1 MAKAPIVSVVGK
13 SGSGKTTFLEKLLPE
28 LKRRGYR
35 VATVKHD
42 THGFDIDHPG
52 KDTWRHAQAGA
63 DAVVISSPRRMALL
77 QCLDGEM
84 PLDEIAGYLPG
95 VDIII
100 TEGYKRG
107 DKPKIEISRRAR
119 STDLICDPEELIAV
133 VADQAFPLNVPHFTL
148 EDAAGVADLLE
159 EKFLRPPD
167 PRSTRDGTAKGAKPR
182 SLTRP

>member
-1 MAKAPIVSVVGK
+1 MSRVPIVSVVGK

-52 KDTWRHAQAGA
+52 KDTWRHARAGA
-63 DAVVISSPRRMALL
+63 DVVVISSPRRMALI
-77 QCLDGEM
+77 QRLDEEK
-84 PLDEIAGYLPG
+84 PLDEIADYLPG
-95 VDIII
+95 IDIII

-119 STDLICDPEELIAV
+119 STELICDENELIAIV
-133 VADQAFPLNVPHFTL
+133 TDQTFTLNVPLFAL
-148 EDAAGVADLLE
+148 DDAPGVAELLV
-159 EKFLRPPD
+159 EKFLQQ
-167 PRSTRDGTAKGAKPR
+167 
-182 SLTRP
+182 

>member
-1 MAKAPIVSVVGK
+1 VGEAPIVSVVGK

-63 DAVVISSPRRMALL
+63 DAVVISSPRRIALI
-77 QCLDGEM
+77 QRLDDEM
-84 PLDEIAGYLPG
+84 SLDEIARYVQD

-119 STDLICDPEELIAV
+119 STDLICRQEEL
-133 VADQAFPLNVPHFTL
+133 VAIVTDQKFPLNVPHFYL
-148 EDAAGVADLLE
+148 DDAVGVADLLE
-159 EKFLRPPD
+159 ERFLRY
-167 PRSTRDGTAKGAKPR
+167 
-182 SLTRP
+182 

>member
-1 MAKAPIVSVVGK
+1 MGRVPIISVVGK

-35 VATVKHD
+35 VAIVKHD

-63 DAVVISSPRRMALL
+63 DAVAISSPRRIALIQQL
-77 QCLDGEM
+77 EEEM
-84 PLDEIAGYLPG
+84 PLDEIGHYIKG

-107 DKPKIEISRRAR
+107 NKPKIEISRRAR
-119 STDLICDPEELIAV
+119 STELICDEEELIAIV
-133 VADQAFPLNVPHFTL
+133 TDQTFPLNVPHFDL
-148 EDAAGVADLLE
+148 GDVAGVANLLE
-159 EKFLRPPD
+159 ARFLKAAL
-167 PRSTRDGTAKGAKPR
+167 S
-182 SLTRP
+182 

>member
-1 MAKAPIVSVVGK
+1 MSEVTIVSVVGK

-52 KDTWRHAQAGA
+52 KDSWRHAKAGA
-63 DAVVISSPRRMALL
+63 DVVIISSPQRLALIER
-77 QCLDGEM
+77 LDEEM
-84 PLDEIAGYLPG
+84 PLGEIARYIRG

-107 DKPKIEISRRAR
+107 DRLKIEISRRAR
-119 STDLICDPEELIAV
+119 SSELICPQEELLAIV
-133 VADQAFPLNVPHFTL
+133 TDQTFPLDVPHFDL
-148 EDAAGVADLLE
+148 DDALGVADLLE
-159 EKFLRPPD
+159 RRFLHERIGKNEP
-167 PRSTRDGTAKGAKPR
+167 
-182 SLTRP
+182 

>member
-1 MAKAPIVSVVGK
+1 MGKVPIVSVVGK

-77 QCLDGEM
+77 QRLDGEM

-107 DKPKIEISRRAR
+107 DKPKIEVSRRAR
-119 STDLICDPEELIAV
+119 STDLICDPEELIAI
-133 VADQAFPLNVPHFTL
+133 VADQAFPLNVPHFAL
-148 EDAAGVADLLE
+148 EDATGVANLLE

-167 PRSTRDGTAKGAKPR
+167 SRSTSDGSAKRAKPR
-182 SLTRP
+182 SLKRP

>member
-1 MAKAPIVSVVGK
+1 VSGVSIVSVVGK

-42 THGFDIDHPG
+42 VHGFDIDQPG

-63 DAVVISSPRRMALL
+63 EAVVISSPRRFALI
-77 QCLDGEM
+77 QRLDEEM
-84 PLDEIAGYLPG
+84 PLDEIASYVRG

-107 DKPKIEISRRAR
+107 DKPKIEISRRAK
-119 STDLICDPEELIAV
+119 STELICAEEELIAV
-133 VADQAFPLNVPHFTL
+133 VTDQRFPLDVPHFGL
-148 EDAAGVADLLE
+148 EDVAGVADLLE
-159 EKFLRPPD
+159 DKFL
-167 PRSTRDGTAKGAKPR
+167 KG
-182 SLTRP
+182 

>member
-1 MAKAPIVSVVGK
+1 MSGVSIVSVVGK

-42 THGFDIDHPG
+42 VHGFDIDQPG

-63 DAVVISSPRRMALL
+63 EAVVISSPRRFALI
-77 QCLDGEM
+77 QRLDEEM
-84 PLDEIAGYLPG
+84 PLDEIASYVRG

-107 DKPKIEISRRAR
+107 DKPKIEISRRAK
-119 STDLICDPEELIAV
+119 STELICAEEELIAV
-133 VADQAFPLNVPHFTL
+133 VTDQRFPLDVPHFGL
-148 EDAAGVADLLE
+148 DDVAGVADLLE
-159 EKFLRPPD
+159 DKFL
-167 PRSTRDGTAKGAKPR
+167 KG
-182 SLTRP
+182 

>member
-1 MAKAPIVSVVGK
+1 MSGVSIVSVVGK

-42 THGFDIDHPG
+42 VHGFDIDQPG
-52 KDTWRHAQAGA
+52 KDTWRHTQAGA
-63 DAVVISSPRRMALL
+63 EAVVISSPRRFALI
-77 QCLDGEM
+77 QRLDEEM
-84 PLDEIAGYLPG
+84 PLDEIASYVRG

-119 STDLICDPEELIAV
+119 STELICDEDELIAI
-133 VADQAFPLNVPHFTL
+133 VADQRFPLDVPHFGL
-148 EDAAGVADLLE
+148 EDTAGVADLLQ
-159 EKFLRPPD
+159 KKLL
-167 PRSTRDGTAKGAKPR
+167 KK
-182 SLTRP
+182 

>member
-1 MAKAPIVSVVGK
+1 MSGVPIISVVGK

-42 THGFDIDHPG
+42 VHGFDIDHPG

-63 DAVVISSPRRMALL
+63 DAVVISSPRRIALV
-77 QCLDGEM
+77 QRLDQEM
-84 PLDEIAGYLPG
+84 SLDEIAGYIRG

-119 STDLICDPEELIAV
+119 STELICRKEEL
-133 VADQAFPLNVPHFTL
+133 VAIVSDQTFDLDVPHFGL
-148 EDAAGVADLLE
+148 DDAEGVAKLLA
-159 EKFLRPPD
+159 EKFIP
-167 PRSTRDGTAKGAKPR
+167 AK
-182 SLTRP
+182 

>member
-1 MAKAPIVSVVGK
+1 MSGVSIVSVVGK

-42 THGFDIDHPG
+42 VHGFDIDQPG

-63 DAVVISSPRRMALL
+63 EAVVISSPRRFALI
-77 QCLDGEM
+77 QRLDEEM
-84 PLDEIAGYLPG
+84 PLDEIASYVRG

-107 DKPKIEISRRAR
+107 NKPKIEISRRAK
-119 STDLICDPEELIAV
+119 STELLCDEEELIAV
-133 VADQAFPLNVPHFTL
+133 VTDQRFPLDVPHFGL
-148 EDAAGVADLLE
+148 DDVAGVADLLE
-159 EKFLRPPD
+159 DKFL
-167 PRSTRDGTAKGAKPR
+167 KG
-182 SLTRP
+182 

>member
-1 MAKAPIVSVVGK
+1 MSQVPIVSLVGK

-42 THGFDIDHPG
+42 IHGFDVDHPG

-63 DAVVISSPRRMALL
+63 DAVVISSPRRMALI
-77 QCLDGEM
+77 QRLDEEM
-84 PLDEIAGYLPG
+84 SLDEIAGYMQS

-107 DKPKIEISRRAR
+107 KRPKIEISRRAR
-119 STDLICDPEELIAV
+119 STQLICSEEELIAV
-133 VADQAFPLNVPHFTL
+133 VTDQRFSLNVPHFDL
-148 EDAAGVADLLE
+148 NDAAGVAQLLE
-159 EKFLRPPD
+159 ERFL
-167 PRSTRDGTAKGAKPR
+167 KK
-182 SLTRP
+182 

>member
-1 MAKAPIVSVVGK
+1 MMDEVPILSVVGK
-13 SGSGKTTFLEKLLPE
+13 SGSGKTSFLEKLLPE

-63 DAVVISSPRRMALL
+63 DTVVISSPRRIALIQRL
-77 QCLDGEM
+77 EEEM
-84 PLDEIAGYLPG
+84 SLDEIARYIKGA
-95 VDIII
+95 DIII

-107 DKPKIEISRRAR
+107 DKPKIEVSRRAR
-119 STDLICDPEELIAV
+119 STELICHEEEL
-133 VADQAFPLNVPHFTL
+133 VAIVTDQTFPLHVPQFDL

-159 EKFLRPPD
+159 IRFL
-167 PRSTRDGTAKGAKPR
+167 KPAIANR
-182 SLTRP
+182 

>member
-1 MAKAPIVSVVGK
+1 MSGPMSNLPIVSVVGK

-42 THGFDIDHPG
+42 IHGFDIDHPG

-63 DAVVISSPRRMALL
+63 DAVVISSPWRIALI
-77 QCLDGEM
+77 QRLDEEM
-84 PLDEIAGYLPG
+84 TLDEIAGYVRG

-119 STDLICDPEELIAV
+119 STELICDEEELIAIV
-133 VADQAFPLNVPHFTL
+133 TDQTFPLNVPHFDL

-159 EKFLRPPD
+159 ARFLRKR
-167 PRSTRDGTAKGAKPR
+167 PRHSPLET
-182 SLTRP
+182 

>member
-1 MAKAPIVSVVGK
+1 MSGVPIVSVVGK

-52 KDTWRHAQAGA
+52 KDSWRHAQAGA
-63 DAVVISSPRRMALL
+63 DAVIISSPQRLAFIQR
-77 QCLDGEM
+77 LDEEM
-84 PLDEIAGYLPG
+84 PLDEIAEHVQD

-107 DKPKIEISRRAR
+107 NKPKIEISRRAR
-119 STDLICDPEELIAV
+119 STELLCNEEELIAIV
-133 VADQAFPLNVPHFTL
+133 TDQTFPLSVPHFAL
-148 EDAAGVADLLE
+148 DDVAGLVNLLE
-159 EKFLRPPD
+159 ETL
-167 PRSTRDGTAKGAKPR
+167 
-182 SLTRP
+182 LEM

>member
-1 MAKAPIVSVVGK
+1 MSHVPIVSVVGK

-63 DAVVISSPRRMALL
+63 DAVIISSPRRMALI
-77 QCLDGEM
+77 QRLDKEM
-84 PLDEIAGYLPG
+84 ALDEIAHFVPG
-95 VDIII
+95 VDLVI

-119 STDLICDPEELIAV
+119 SNELMCDENELIAIV
-133 VADQAFPLNVPHFTL
+133 TDQVFPLNVPHFDL
-148 EDAAGVADLLE
+148 DDAAGVAQLIEDT
-159 EKFLRPPD
+159 FL
-167 PRSTRDGTAKGAKPR
+167 GK
-182 SLTRP
+182 